1 MEFPTAYS
9 TNENPSWVGQ
19 STTTA
24 GNPGRIPA
32 CSWLVRQVCR
42 RDQPLHLLLHVCRI
56 QTGYWQYSTQVPSTW
71 CVVYLKDAR
80 GEKSVWDI
88 SQCSDIGLQNLYFSI
103 SIVLL
108 PQQPKPCRSLIGL
121 WIGQIVS
128 VKRRRSPEEKQPEDL
143 DAWVNMETE
152 VKT

>member
-1 MEFPTAYS
+1 MKIQVQI
-9 TNENPSWVGQ
+9 SWVGQ

-56 QTGYWQYSTQVPSTW
+56 QTGYWQYSTQVPSNW
-71 CVVYLKDAR
+71 CVIYLKDAR
-80 GEKSVWDI
+80 GEKLVWNI
-88 SQCSDIGLQNLYFSI
+88 SQGSDFGLQNLYFSI

-108 PQQPKPCRSLIGL
+108 PQQPQTLSIINRTLCWTDCASWEGKVSRGEAARGLGRVSKHGNRSQNL
-121 WIGQIVS
+121 
-128 VKRRRSPEEKQPEDL
+128 
-143 DAWVNMETE
+143 
-152 VKT
+152 KTFV